1 VLPNVEGS
9 TELMIVVIS
18 AMLKRLY
25 FYYLR
30 QTNLKRYAQVRGVRM
45 GHSCKIVGSI
55 KTSFGSE
62 PYLIQMGNHV
72 EISGNVTFITHDGAV
87 WVLREE
93 NPNVDV
99 FGRIIIGNN
108 VFVGN
113 GSILLPGTSIGD
125 NTVIGAGALVKGELE
140 ANSVYAGVP
149 ARRICSFGEYKERAL
164 NASLPTKAMNFEA
177 KKRYLIGHFN
187 LD

>member
-1 VLPNVEGS
+1 
-9 TELMIVVIS
+9 
-18 AMLKRLY
+18 
-25 FYYLR
+25 
-30 QTNLKRYAQVRGVRM
+30 
-45 GHSCKIVGSI
+45 
-55 KTSFGSE
+55 
-62 PYLIQMGNHV
+62 
-72 EISGNVTFITHDGAV
+72 V
-87 WVLREE
+87 WVLREKT
-93 NPNVDV
+93 PGVDV

-149 ARRICSFGEYKERAL
+149 ARRICSYEEYKTRAL
-164 NASLPTKAMNFEA
+164 NASLPTKQMDFET
-177 KKRYLIGHFN
+177 KKRYLVQHFN